1 VAWFPARGGSFCVER
16 LIFVD
21 LGYESFQAKAYNG
34 LRYGCDRPNRRRS
47 HTRAS
52 NIGVAEGQNA
62 RSSDYRQSTRL
73 TTPEVAQIS
82 HQSHCRPNSD
92 TAISEVRARG
102 EYVVSLPT
110 PVTQPRRQ
118 IPRLAGL
125 FHSLLRQ
132 ALRECCH
139 CGLACRR
146 ISVRRL
152 AVFLMP
158 KGERPHPRFSDR
170 RDLPQRSGQGAS

>member
-82 HQSHCRPNSD
+82 HQI
-92 TAISEVRARG
+92 A
-102 EYVVSLPT
+102 LPS
-110 PVTQPRRQ
+110 QFRH
-118 IPRLAGL
+118 G
-125 FHSLLRQ
+125 
-132 ALRECCH
+132 
-139 CGLACRR
+139 
-146 ISVRRL
+146 
-152 AVFLMP
+152 
-158 KGERPHPRFSDR
+158 D
-170 RDLPQRSGQGAS
+170 